1 MTRESLSNT
10 HHVLA
15 GLGLLSA
22 LPAFHFVTGSIL
34 KYELGL
40 LPGVSIYPVPPVI
53 LLGGTF
59 ERALYIGRPRRVFL
73 CNGGFDTDRDQ
84 DCQHQALIAH
94 DRTSF
99 VFGLARKV
107 RLKALISADN
117 KLSYVL
123 LSAGNGLK
131 L

>member
-15 GLGLLSA
+15 GLGLLAA
-22 LPAFHFVTGSIL
+22 LPALYFVTGSIL

-59 ERALYIGRPRRVFL
+59 IAVALNVYPALRLRL
-73 CNGGFDTDRDQ
+73 TQDTGTFTLSLTV
-84 DCQHQALIAH
+84 HLWSWNMVIL
-94 DRTSF
+94 TLS
-99 VFGLARKV
+99 GLVTAILV
-107 RLKALISADN
+107 GYVIVENLMKAM
-117 KLSYVL
+117 
-123 LSAGNGLK
+123 G
-131 L
+131 

>member
-59 ERALYIGRPRRVFL
+59 IAVALNVYPALRLRLTQDTGTFTLSLTVHLWSWNMVILTLSGLVTAILIG
-73 CNGGFDTDRDQ
+73 
-84 DCQHQALIAH
+84 
-94 DRTSF
+94 
-99 VFGLARKV
+99 
-107 RLKALISADN
+107 
-117 KLSYVL
+117 YVIVENL
-123 LSAGNGLK
+123 MEATG
-131 L
+131 